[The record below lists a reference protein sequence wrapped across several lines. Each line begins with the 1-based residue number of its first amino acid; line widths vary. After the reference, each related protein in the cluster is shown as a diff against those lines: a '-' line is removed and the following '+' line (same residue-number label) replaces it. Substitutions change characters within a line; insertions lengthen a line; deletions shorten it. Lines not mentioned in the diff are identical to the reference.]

1 MAQSFK
7 CDQGRAQENRSPLNI
22 EQHCLSGVVSWMVL
36 ISLIHDTWRSKKVI
50 ECRGTAQ
57 KALFLHLKVS
67 AQFPQPCPTL
77 LGKSADERL
86 ELPWWSSQFSGP
98 VLIHFSF
105 VTTCFRCACS
115 FLLLRNYQQLT
126 KVCWLPLM
134 TSFVP
139 IIVVHPS
146 NHSVVISVVPRF
158 FFLPVCH
165 LKHVLWDFSDAH
177 DKRLHTQ
184 RQSYLTE
191 SCEEKYLEPN
201 GWGSEKT
208 EIS

>member
-1 MAQSFK
+1 MILRLGYSKWIFLPTGRSWYICWMLKILMWFSQQAFPDISSSQQEVESHTSMAQSFK

-57 KALFLHLKVS
+57 KALFFHLKVS
-67 AQFPQPCPTL
+67 AQFLQPCPTL

-105 VTTCFRCACS
+105 DATCFRCACS

-126 KVCWLPLM
+126 KVCRLPLM
-134 TSFVP
+134 TAFVP
-139 IIVVHPS
+139 SIVVHPS
-146 NHSVVISVVPRF
+146 
-158 FFLPVCH
+158 
-165 LKHVLWDFSDAH
+165 D
-177 DKRLHTQ
+177 RLTI
-184 RQSYLTE
+184 L
-191 SCEEKYLEPN
+191 
-201 GWGSEKT
+201 
-208 EIS
+208 